1 MKILWSSPL
10 PPTRSGVSD
19 YAVDL
24 IGELRHRALV
34 RVVQPPGWRL
44 DRTWSFGP
52 EVTIVPTDSG
62 PEDGE
67 INLVHLGNN
76 PHHEW
81 LLDRLTMPRTVVVL
95 HDLVLHHLLVE
106 ATIARGRSDTFS
118 DLLERSYGERGRT
131 LARAR
136 EVGVTGRR
144 DPFLFPA
151 TRSPLVGARGAVVH
165 SNWAL
170 GELREHL
177 PEVPA
182 ARIGLAVADPGA
194 IDRGRLRSRLGIGP
208 GTVLLMHIGFL
219 TPEKGLFDILGGLAA
234 ARANGADV
242 RLTMLGEGIERSRLD
257 DVVREIGLSDV
268 VSFAGWTPQD
278 EFMRLPAAADLGVT
292 LRTPS
297 AGETSAAAVRFL
309 ACGTPV
315 AVSGLHQFLEWPE
328 AAAPRI
334 TPGPSSA
341 ADLARLVG
349 DAVAGGDSWTHR
361 RAAARAAYE
370 ENHRPARAADELVA
384 ALERLV
390 G

>member
-1 MKILWSSPL
+1 VEKIVL
-10 PPTRSGVSD
+10 PV
-19 YAVDL
+19 L
-24 IGELRHRALV
+24 GED
-34 RVVQPPGWRL
+34 RL
-44 DRTWSFGP
+44 P
-52 EVTIVPTDSG
+52 VA
-62 PEDGE
+62 
-67 INLVHLGNN
+67 VHLAQL
-76 PHHEW
+76 PVVH
-81 LLDRLTMPRTVVVL
+81 LTQIR
-95 HDLVLHHLLVE
+95 
-106 ATIARGRSDTFS
+106 
-118 DLLERSYGERGRT
+118 
-131 LARAR
+131 
-136 EVGVTGRR
+136 
-144 DPFLFPA
+144 FPA
-151 TRSPLVGARGAVVH
+151 HPV
-165 SNWAL
+165 
-170 GELREHL
+170 
-177 PEVPA
+177 
-182 ARIGLAVADPGA
+182 
-194 IDRGRLRSRLGIGP
+194 LGIDP
-208 GTVLLMHIGFL
+208 DTVLLMHIGFL
-219 TPEKGLFDILGGLAA
+219 TPEKGLFDILGGVAA

-242 RLTMLGEGIERSRLD
+242 RLTMLGEGIERTRLD

-349 DAVAGGDSWTHR
+349 DAAAGGDSWTHR
-361 RAAARAAYE
+361 RTAARAAYE